1 VKKLFPQG
9 VDYGHIKKWAGL
21 RPMTPSSVPM
31 VGRTK
36 FSNLYLNSGHGTL
49 GWTLACGS
57 GAAIADIV
65 SGERPEV
72 DFSFI

>member
-1 VKKLFPQG
+1 
-9 VDYGHIKKWAGL
+9 VDYERAKKWAGL
-21 RPMTPSSVPM
+21 RPMTPSSVPI

-36 FSNLYLNSGHGTL
+36 FGNLYLNSGHGTL

-57 GAAIADIV
+57 GSAIADMV
-65 SGERPEV
+65 SGERPEI